1 MQIVLKLLRYVTFL
15 VALAG
20 IYLIFKVSHTIK
32 EQQSVMP
39 AAPPIPP
46 PSRPYD
52 KMIAASGII
61 EAFEENVTVSTPLP
75 GLVTE
80 VPVKVGQ
87 LVKKGDTLFQ
97 LDPRDM
103 QSQLLIAD
111 AAIAQAEAAISV
123 AQAQQSR
130 AQAMFERLNK
140 IQDKRAI
147 IEQDL
152 QSRKDDLTVSEAQS
166 AGALAQKKAA
176 EASQQSVKVLL
187 DRLTVRAPRD
197 GTILQLRIRAG
208 EWAGTDAKNPSLILG
223 RTDILQARVDIDEQN
238 ALRIRY
244 GQKAVAHIKG
254 DRDNPITLKLEYIE
268 PYVVPKT
275 SLTGASTERVD
286 TRVLQVIFSF
296 TPQQGQRVYVGQQVD
311 VFIEE

>member
-1 MQIVLKLLRYVTFL
+1 MIESRLGGAGVWDVLLPAGEAIDGKVLGDMARLEHRLRTEVTIPDRDGR
-15 VALAG
+15 A
-20 IYLIFKVSHTIK
+20 
-32 EQQSVMP
+32 MP
-39 AAPPIPP
+39 ALTKVMGLADVMAAVSPIPLE
-46 PSRPYD
+46 RLQ
-52 KMIAASGII
+52 
-61 EAFEENVTVSTPLP
+61 STRV
-75 GLVTE
+75 GNWLVT
-80 VPVKVGQ
+80 GA
-87 LVKKGDTLFQ
+87 
-97 LDPRDM
+97 LDVM
-103 QSQLLIAD
+103 QSQVPQL
-111 AAIAQAEAAISV
+111 
-123 AQAQQSR
+123 SR
-130 AQAMFERLNK
+130 TFIGHDPDDGSTWLRVMLRAHER
-140 IQDKRAI
+140 QPAPQKRAI

-238 ALRIRY
+238 ALRIRD